1 MNFPRLSPIS
11 IAILSL
17 REVGVIAEELE
28 KAVTYFVIVCVV
40 HEVKNG
46 LRFGVWGLRFEV

>member
-1 MNFPRLSPIS
+1 
-11 IAILSL
+11 L

-28 KAVTYFVIVCVV
+28 KAVVYFVVVGVV

-46 LRFGVWGLRFEV
+46 LRFEV

>member
-17 REVGVIAEELE
+17 REVGVIAEEHE
-28 KAVTYFVIVCVV
+28 KAVAYFVIIGV
-40 HEVKNG
+40 HDVKNG
-46 LRFGVWGLRFEV
+46 LKFKV